1 MFDISSFGRF
11 FQEGRTFFEASGFL
25 IWDIYPFSKFGN
37 AVWVLF
43 PGGANF
49 FCSLWLFN
57 MGYLCFF
64 YVEQCPFTRG
74 TVGARGGVRMGSN
87 PE

>member
-1 MFDISSFGRF
+1 MLFGCF
-11 FQEGRTFFEASGFL
+11 FQEGRTSFEASGFL
-25 IWDIYPFSKFGN
+25 IWDINPFSKFGN